1 MEVNITEAAGIT
13 KVMKVTNKRN
23 KYVLEKFQKRIFF
36 LNKHLGKTRF
46 STEYF
51 LRWQLSYF
59 SLGHIRLH
67 RYDSFIRF
75 ILLLLGDMNVNPGQI
90 TVNNNSI
97 NSNIPQ
103 FHNCHQPTMPSE
115 RNSSHFYKAHD
126 NSKLKIFKNNACI
139 SYILVSTIYYLKATE
154 FLL

>member
-23 KYVLEKFQKRIFF
+23 KYVLEKFQKRVFF
-36 LNKHLGKTRF
+36 LNKRLGKARF

-59 SLGHIRLH
+59 SLGHIGLH
-67 RYDSFIRF
+67 RYDSFFRF
-75 ILLLLGDMNVNPGQI
+75 ILLLLSDMNVNPGPI
-90 TVNNNSI
+90 TVNDNSI
-97 NSNIPQ
+97 NSNMPQ
-103 FHNCHQPTMPSE
+103 FHNYHKPTIPSE
-115 RNSSHFYKAHD
+115 RNSSHFYKAHY
-126 NSKLKIFKNNACI
+126 NSKFKFFKNNACI
-139 SYILVSTIYYLKATE
+139 SYILVSTTYYLKATE